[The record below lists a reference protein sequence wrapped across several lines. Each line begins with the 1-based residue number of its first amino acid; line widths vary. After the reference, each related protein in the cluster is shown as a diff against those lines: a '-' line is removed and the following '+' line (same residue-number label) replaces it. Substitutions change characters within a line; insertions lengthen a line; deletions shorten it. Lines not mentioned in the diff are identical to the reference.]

1 MDEKWVREGGGHFI
15 NRSWVTPSLYA
26 IISTPV
32 FYIFVKVFCV
42 RDLATAAQM
51 VTFVGLVAQQHIN
64 VSRLLIAKQIKGSDL
79 GDRSYAYMLLAYR
92 RQMYAMSS
100 RLKNNENSFFISILL
115 LNRIGLLIKNSIKLK
130 IIKTLRR
137 RQSFKY
143 IFHY

>member
-1 MDEKWVREGGGHFI
+1 MGEGRGGGTSLIALGSPPPFMRSFPPPYFI
-15 NRSWVTPSLYA
+15 FL
-26 IISTPV
+26 
-32 FYIFVKVFCV
+32 FEFFFCV

-79 GDRSYAYMLLAYR
+79 GDRSYACMLLAYKR
-92 RQMYAMSS
+92 EMYAMAS
-100 RLKNNENSFFISILL
+100 RLKNNENSFFISIQFLI
-115 LNRIGLLIKNSIKLK
+115 RIGLLIKNRIELK